1 MAKGRIFTEDE
12 ARRTAKTVRAFEST
26 PGILKKVSAVREHRF
41 QSSCDQQNTIMQV
54 TVLGTP
60 TGGTFDLHLTVG
72 GSKETLQ
79 FAFDDNST
87 EVDTEL
93 DTHTEITSGDVVV
106 TAGPFPDATIQIEFK
121 VNLKNTNIMLPTAD
135 WDSLTGGSGVGVIVS
150 LAQLG
155 IA

>member
-26 PGILKKVSAVREHRF
+26 PGVIKKTAAIRERRF
-41 QSSCDQQNTIMQV
+41 QTCDPQNAIMQI
-54 TVLGTP
+54 TVLGSP

-121 VNLKNTNIMLPTAD
+121 VNLKNTNIALPTAN
-135 WDSLTGGSGVGVIVS
+135 WSSLTGGSGVGVIAS